1 MTISNFSSKTV
12 IFKSNI
18 QNITTNIPL
27 SKKISTDLY
36 DSFNLNFAGVY
47 RIGSI
52 INKREC
58 YIGSSYNMGLAVRN
72 HFNLLLVNKHHSKLL
87 QEWVNTNGIEAIDF
101 SILAWCPPKPD
112 TFKEAE
118 QKFIDKLRPKFNSTI
133 NVFNPKET
141 EIVDERRH
149 WKPTRIFVDMV
160 TGEVTRTIGYT
171 TGKQKRKVE
180 VVESVVIRNNIFKPK
195 PNI

>member
-1 MTISNFSSKTV
+1 MKISNFSSKTV

-18 QNITTNIPL
+18 KSIATNIPL

-36 DSFNLNFAGVY
+36 NSFDVSFSGVY
-47 RIGSI
+47 KIGSI
-52 INKREC
+52 TDKKDC
-58 YIGSSYNMGLAVRN
+58 YIGSSYNIGLAVRN
-72 HFNLLLVNKHHSKLL
+72 HFNLLLANKHHSKSL
-87 QEWVNTNGIEAIDF
+87 QEWVNKNGIEALDF
-101 SILAWCPPKPD
+101 SILAWCPPRPD

-118 QKFIDKLRPKFNSTI
+118 QKFINKLHPRFNSTL
-133 NVFNPKET
+133 NVFTPRET
-141 EIVDERRH
+141 EIIEERRY
-149 WKPTRIFVDMV
+149 WKPTRVFVDMV

-180 VVESVVIRNNIFKPK
+180 VVESVVVRNNIFKPK